1 MLENNS
7 KISKKNNKNI
17 YSKENNNLKEEK
29 EHKTGIVKQ
38 EISRFLAMGDFF
50 SPISKLSEN
59 NINQILENEDKH
71 DERKFKDK
79 REIRITAIIIIAV
92 IMFII
97 FIFKDNI
104 ELLKDIL
111 IPIILSFFTAIGG
124 YGFGYKKGR
133 DADD

>member
-1 MLENNS
+1 MAENND
-7 KISKKNNKNI
+7 KISNKNNKKLL
-17 YSKENNNLKEEK
+17 SEENNNLKEK
-29 EHKTGIVKQ
+29 EIKTGIVKRQ
-38 EISRFLAMGDFF
+38 FMSLMGSFN
-50 SPISKLSEN
+50 PTPQLSED
-59 NINQILENEDKH
+59 NINKLIENDDKH

-79 REIRITAIIIIAV
+79 REIRITAIIIIAI

-124 YGFGYKKGR
+124 YGYGYKKGR